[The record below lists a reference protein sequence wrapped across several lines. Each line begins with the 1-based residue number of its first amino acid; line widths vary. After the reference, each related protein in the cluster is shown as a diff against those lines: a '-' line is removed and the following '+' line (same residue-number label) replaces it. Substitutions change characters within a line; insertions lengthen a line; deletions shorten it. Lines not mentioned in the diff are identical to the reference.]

1 VTHRKVTARRLWR
14 HPTTMGT
21 YSIALGRRRMSLEAL
36 SAVLHHSH
44 STGTARAVLTA
55 LAWHLGDDPEEGCYP
70 SQSRLASLAGC
81 SVRQVQRNLQKL
93 VELGEIEMSQHD
105 GIGYRFDRITNR
117 YWIQIDCPEGCDGTL
132 SHKLRGV
139 KKGKTG
145 RHLRL
150 IGVTPTTSRDGVDV
164 ALKLTNN

>member
-1 VTHRKVTARRLWR
+1 
-14 HPTTMGT
+14 
-21 YSIALGRRRMSLEAL
+21 MSLEAL

-93 VELGEIEMSQHD
+93 VELGEVEMSQHD

-117 YWIQIDCPEGCDGTL
+117 YWIHVDCPEGCDGTL

>member
-1 VTHRKVTARRLWR
+1 
-14 HPTTMGT
+14 MGI
-21 YSIALGRRRMSLEAL
+21 YSIALERRRMSLEAV

-44 STGTARAVLTA
+44 STGTARAVLMA

-70 SQSRLASLAGC
+70 SQTRIAKLSGC

-117 YWIQIDCPEGCDGTL
+117 YWILIDCPEGCDGTL
-132 SHKLRGV
+132 SHNLRGV

-150 IGVTPTTSRDGVDV
+150 IGASFKTQRDGVDV
-164 ALKLTNN
+164 ALKVNNN

>member
-1 VTHRKVTARRLWR
+1 
-14 HPTTMGT
+14 MGN
-21 YSIALGRRRMSLEAL
+21 YSIALERHRMSLEAL
-36 SAVLHHSH
+36 SAVLHHSN

-70 SQSRLASLAGC
+70 SQTRLAHLAGC

-93 VELGEIEMSQHD
+93 VEIGEIEMSQHN

-117 YWIQIDCPEGCDGTL
+117 YWILIDCPEGCDGTL
-132 SHKLRGV
+132 SHKERGV

-145 RHLRL
+145 RRLRL
-150 IGVTPTTSRDGVDV
+150 IGASSTTLRDGVDV

>member
-1 VTHRKVTARRLWR
+1 
-14 HPTTMGT
+14 
-21 YSIALGRRRMSLEAL
+21 MSLEAL
-36 SAVLHHSH
+36 SAVLHHST

-81 SVRQVQRNLQKL
+81 SVRQVQRSLTKL

-117 YWIQIDCPEGCDGTL
+117 YWITLDCPKGCDGTL
-132 SHKLRGV
+132 SHKERGV
-139 KKGKTG
+139 KKGNTG

-150 IGVTPTTSRDGVDV
+150 IGASSMTSRDGVDV

>member
-1 VTHRKVTARRLWR
+1 
-14 HPTTMGT
+14 
-21 YSIALGRRRMSLEAL
+21 MSLEAL

-93 VELGEIEMSQHD
+93 VELGEVEMSQHD
-105 GIGYRFDRITNR
+105 GIGYRFDRITHR

>member
-1 VTHRKVTARRLWR
+1 
-14 HPTTMGT
+14 
-21 YSIALGRRRMSLEAL
+21 MSLEAL
-36 SAVLHHSH
+36 SAVLHHSR

-93 VELGEIEMSQHD
+93 VELGEVEMSQHD

-150 IGVTPTTSRDGVDV
+150 IGVTPMTSRDGVDV

>member
-1 VTHRKVTARRLWR
+1 
-14 HPTTMGT
+14 
-21 YSIALGRRRMSLEAL
+21 MSLEAL

-93 VELGEIEMSQHD
+93 VELGEVEMSQHD

-150 IGVTPTTSRDGVDV
+150 IGVTPATSRDGVDV

>member
-1 VTHRKVTARRLWR
+1 
-14 HPTTMGT
+14 
-21 YSIALGRRRMSLEAL
+21 MSLEAL

-93 VELGEIEMSQHD
+93 VELGEVEMSQHD

-164 ALKLTNN
+164 ALKLTDN

>member
-14 HPTTMGT
+14 HPTTMGI
-21 YSIALGRRRMSLEAL
+21 YSIALERHRMSLEAL

-93 VELGEIEMSQHD
+93 VELGEVEMSQHD

>member
-1 VTHRKVTARRLWR
+1 
-14 HPTTMGT
+14 
-21 YSIALGRRRMSLEAL
+21 MSLEAL
-36 SAVLHHSH
+36 SAVLHHST

-81 SVRQVQRNLQKL
+81 SVRQVQRSLTKL

-117 YWIQIDCPEGCDGTL
+117 YWITLDCPEGCDGTL
-132 SHKLRGV
+132 SHKERGV
-139 KKGKTG
+139 KKGRTG

-150 IGVTPTTSRDGVDV
+150 IGASSMTQRDGVDV

>member
-1 VTHRKVTARRLWR
+1 
-14 HPTTMGT
+14 
-21 YSIALGRRRMSLEAL
+21 MSLEAL

-93 VELGEIEMSQHD
+93 VELGEVEISQHD

-117 YWIQIDCPEGCDGTL
+117 YWIQIDCPEECDGTL

>member
-1 VTHRKVTARRLWR
+1 
-14 HPTTMGT
+14 
-21 YSIALGRRRMSLEAL
+21 MSLEAL
-36 SAVLHHSH
+36 SAVLHHSR

-93 VELGEIEMSQHD
+93 VELGEVEMSQHD

>member
-1 VTHRKVTARRLWR
+1 
-14 HPTTMGT
+14 MGI
-21 YSIALGRRRMSLEAL
+21 YSIALGRHRLSLEAL

-70 SQSRLASLAGC
+70 SQTRLANMAGC

-93 VELGEIEMSQHD
+93 VELGEVEMSQHD
-105 GIGYRFDRITNR
+105 GVGYRFDRITNR
-117 YWIQIDCPEGCDGTL
+117 YWITLDCPEGCDGTL
-132 SHKLRGV
+132 SHRLRGV

>member
-1 VTHRKVTARRLWR
+1 
-14 HPTTMGT
+14 MGI
-21 YSIALGRRRMSLEAL
+21 YIIALERHRMSLEAL

-93 VELGEIEMSQHD
+93 VELGEVEMSQHD

>member
-1 VTHRKVTARRLWR
+1 
-14 HPTTMGT
+14 
-21 YSIALGRRRMSLEAL
+21 MSLEAL
-36 SAVLHHSH
+36 SAVLHHSR

-93 VELGEIEMSQHD
+93 VELGEVEMSQHD

-164 ALKLTNN
+164 VLKVTNN

>member
-1 VTHRKVTARRLWR
+1 MGYHSIPLER
-14 HPTTMGT
+14 H
-21 YSIALGRRRMSLEAL
+21 RMSLEAL

-93 VELGEIEMSQHD
+93 VELGEVEMSQHD

>member
-1 VTHRKVTARRLWR
+1 
-14 HPTTMGT
+14 
-21 YSIALGRRRMSLEAL
+21 MSLEAL
-36 SAVLHHSH
+36 SAVLHHSR

-70 SQSRLASLAGC
+70 SQSRLALLAGC

-132 SHKLRGV
+132 SHKQRGV

>member
-1 VTHRKVTARRLWR
+1 
-14 HPTTMGT
+14 
-21 YSIALGRRRMSLEAL
+21 MSLEAL

-117 YWIQIDCPEGCDGTL
+117 YWITLDCPEGCDGTL
-132 SHKLRGV
+132 SHRLRGV

>member
-1 VTHRKVTARRLWR
+1 
-14 HPTTMGT
+14 
-21 YSIALGRRRMSLEAL
+21 MSLEAL
-36 SAVLHHSH
+36 SAALHHSR

-164 ALKLTNN
+164 ALKLNNN

>member
-1 VTHRKVTARRLWR
+1 
-14 HPTTMGT
+14 MGI
-21 YSIALGRRRMSLEAL
+21 YSKALGRHRKRLEAL

-93 VELGEIEMSQHD
+93 VELGEVEMSQHD

>member
-1 VTHRKVTARRLWR
+1 
-14 HPTTMGT
+14 
-21 YSIALGRRRMSLEAL
+21 MSLEAV
-36 SAVLHHSH
+36 SAVLHHST
-44 STGTARAVLTA
+44 STGTARGILTA
-55 LAWHLGDDPEEGCYP
+55 LAWHLGNDPEEGCYP
-70 SQSRLASLAGC
+70 SQTRLAKLAGC

-117 YWIQIDCPEGCDGTL
+117 YWITIDCSEGCDGSL
-132 SHKLRGV
+132 SHNLRGV

-150 IGVTPTTSRDGVDV
+150 LGTAFKTSRDGADV
-164 ALKLTNN
+164 VLKVTNN

>member
-1 VTHRKVTARRLWR
+1 
-14 HPTTMGT
+14 
-21 YSIALGRRRMSLEAL
+21 MSLEAL

>member
-1 VTHRKVTARRLWR
+1 
-14 HPTTMGT
+14 
-21 YSIALGRRRMSLEAL
+21 MSLEAL

-93 VELGEIEMSQHD
+93 VELGEVEMSQHD